1 MEFQFV
7 ITIWFV
13 KILTLVL
20 RITKKGRGTALPGL
34 IIEKYFPHLIPY
46 ILQKS
51 PYTILITG
59 TNGKTT
65 TRTFLSN
72 ILQTKY
78 KVLQNRSGSNLI
90 RGIVSEIVS
99 QTNLF
104 GQLDFEYAIFEVEE
118 ASMPKITKHI
128 KPEQIIVTNLFRDQL
143 DAYGEVDRTQR
154 FIQQAIDS
162 SQNSKLILNGDDPRV
177 NSMRVGNNNN
187 VQYFGIKDKLIGN
200 FNYEGKKTEPLPNI
214 EFATNIEITDSL
226 GTKFKYSTQEF
237 HINIPGYFNV
247 YNAMASI
254 LSALK
259 VGINI
264 EDIRTALTKTKPA
277 FGRGEIININDKKLH
292 IFLVKNPAGLNL
304 NLDLL
309 KNIKN
314 VNLCLVLNDNTADG
328 KDVSWIWDSNIE
340 ILNEYNLNSII
351 CSGTRSEDMLLRCKY
366 ALDSENFDAV
376 KIDEMKDIN
385 NLLENIR
392 KSEENNYYILLTYT
406 AMLELRKI
414 ITGNSLNV

>member
-118 ASMPKITKHI
+118 ASMPKITKYI

-162 SQNSKLILNGDDPRV
+162 SQNTQLILNGDDPRV
-177 NSMRVGNNNN
+177 NSMSVGNKNN

-200 FNYEGKKTEPLPNI
+200 FNYEGKKSEALPNI
-214 EFATNIEITDSL
+214 EFAKNIEITNTL
-226 GTKFKYSTQEF
+226 GTKFKYNAQEF

-254 LSALK
+254 LSALN

-264 EDIRTALTKTKPA
+264 DDIRTALTKTKPA
-277 FGRGEIININDKKLH
+277 FGRGEIINI
-292 IFLVKNPAGLNL
+292 
-304 NLDLL
+304 
-309 KNIKN
+309 
-314 VNLCLVLNDNTADG
+314 
-328 KDVSWIWDSNIE
+328 IWKRRD
-340 ILNEYNLNSII
+340 Y
-351 CSGTRSEDMLLRCKY
+351 KY
-366 ALDSENFDAV
+366 
-376 KIDEMKDIN
+376 
-385 NLLENIR
+385 
-392 KSEENNYYILLTYT
+392 
-406 AMLELRKI
+406 
-414 ITGNSLNV
+414 